1 MKPVTLKVCFN
12 SARRK
17 GKNIWIPN
25 DDKGKIHAGYSDFFI
40 SFLLDN
46 NNEGILCVFPIE
58 HWLNVLNACAA
69 AVYSSHLQMKWGCKN
84 LGKDSWTESCT
95 SVYRP
100 SLAHNMLLETMT

>member
-1 MKPVTLKVCFN
+1 MKPVTPNVYCFT
-12 SARRK
+12 SARGK

-25 DDKGKIHAGYSDFFI
+25 DKGKIHAGYSDFF
-40 SFLLDN
+40 LDN

-58 HWLNVLNACAA
+58 RWLNALNACAA

-84 LGKDSWTESCT
+84 LGKDSWTESYT

>member
-1 MKPVTLKVCFN
+1 MFIVLPLPEEK
-12 SARRK
+12 RK
-17 GKNIWIPN
+17 IY
-25 DDKGKIHAGYSDFFI
+25 GYQMIRVKYMQDI
-40 SFLLDN
+40 QIFLLDN

-58 HWLNVLNACAA
+58 RWLNALNACAA

-84 LGKDSWTESCT
+84 LGKDSWTESYT

>member
-1 MKPVTLKVCFN
+1 MFIVLPL
-12 SARRK
+12 
-17 GKNIWIPN
+17 PEE
-25 DDKGKIHAGYSDFFI
+25 KGKIYGYQMIRVKYMQDI
-40 SFLLDN
+40 QIFLLDNN

-58 HWLNVLNACAA
+58 RWLNALNACAA

-84 LGKDSWTESCT
+84 LGKDSWTESYT